1 MEDSKNHK
9 TIYDDD
15 FEIIEEDNDFN
26 YQKELTAKLDNF
38 NSDFDQNMLNEIVLW
53 KVNRY
58 AKFDKETLDLLNSID
73 RDSYELDEKL
83 TMQILRA
90 LLNTKGVQLPMASTI
105 LRFRNPKVYQI
116 IDQRV
121 YRIIN
126 KNLTLKSNRTNIN
139 ELIDLYLKYLED
151 LKIVCQVKGLN
162 YKDADRTLYLADKRI
177 NKNIPLDNYGLKE
190 VKNQ

>member
-15 FEIIEEDNDFN
+15 LEIIEEDNDFN